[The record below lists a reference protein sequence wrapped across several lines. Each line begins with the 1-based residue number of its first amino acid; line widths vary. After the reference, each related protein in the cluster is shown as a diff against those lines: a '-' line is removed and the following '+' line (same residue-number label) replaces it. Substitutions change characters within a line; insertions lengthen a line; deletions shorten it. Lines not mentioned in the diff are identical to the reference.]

1 MSRAGQPSKWVGLH
15 SQPIHES
22 NKLHAG
28 ECMSHRGLLACTP
41 YCTLPCV
48 LCMCAQWPKPAQ
60 EHKIKGLRALCITAH
75 S

>member
-1 MSRAGQPSKWVGLH
+1 
-15 SQPIHES
+15 
-22 NKLHAG
+22 
-28 ECMSHRGLLACTP
+28 MSHRGLLACTP